1 MATFEE
7 NRDRAQQL
15 VFDSILR
22 HSLAV
27 ERNTRGMT
35 AEMTKVVE
43 AAGAALG
50 PELQERLDNLNQGEL
65 TALMRYR
72 PGTKVD
78 KLPTRVQ
85 SVISFIAAWSDD
97 LGLAISST
105 WQEGAKEFAQAE
117 IDFVSDL
124 MREALEDVPKIGVTA
139 AAVYRQAMA
148 QPVMGVF
155 LDDALREEST
165 KTRYRVYTTIR
176 NGVTQGQTNAEIV
189 RALRGTKSMNYTD
202 GELKTTRNNLNSI
215 VRTGRSHIASIAEE
229 EVYDALGVDELVFI
243 ATLDGRTTF
252 ICSSYDSRVF
262 KRSDNSRPRLPLHWG
277 ERSRYAPYFGG
288 KIAGNRPYVKAFEP
302 IQRIRKNDRP
312 EGMIGQVRASTSMNE
327 FLKRPD
333 NSAFAREYF
342 GDTRYRL
349 FKEGKLDIRQ
359 MVRADGTKYSI
370 AELRQRYAKDFREVF
385 GDAG

>member
-35 AEMTKVVE
+35 AEMSKVVE

-50 PELQERLDNLNQGEL
+50 PELQERLDNLSQGEL

-72 PGTKVD
+72 PGAKVE

-85 SVISFIAAWSDD
+85 GVINFIAAWSEN
-97 LGLAISST
+97 LRQAIGTT
-105 WQEGAKEFAQAE
+105 WQESAKEFAQAE

-124 MREALEDVPKIGVTA
+124 MREALEDVPVIGVTA
-139 AAVYRQAMA
+139 AAVYREAMA

-165 KTRYRVYTTIR
+165 KTRNRVYTTIR
-176 NGVTQGQTNAEIV
+176 NGVTQGSTNAEIV
-189 RALRGTKSMNYTD
+189 RALRGTKMMNYTD
-202 GELKTTRNNLNSI
+202 GELKKTRNNLNSI
-215 VRTGRSHIASIAEE
+215 VRTGRSHIASIAEQ
-229 EVYDALGVDELVFI
+229 EVYEALGVDELVFI
-243 ATLDGRTTF
+243 ATLDGRATF
-252 ICSSYDSRVF
+252 ICSSLDSRVF
-262 KRSDNSRPRLPLHWG
+262 KRDDASRPVLPLHWG

-288 KIAGNRPYVKAFEP
+288 RIAGNRPYVKAFKP
-302 IQRIRKNDRP
+302 VRNIPRDDRP
-312 EGMIGQVRASTSMNE
+312 EGMIGQVRASTSMSE
-327 FLKRPD
+327 FLKRPS
-333 NSAFAREYF
+333 NAAFAREYF

-349 FKEGKLDIRQ
+349 FKEGKLDIQQ
-359 MVRADGTKYSI
+359 MVRADGTRYSI

-385 GDAG
+385 G

>member
-35 AEMTKVVE
+35 AEMNKVIE

-50 PELQERLDNLNQGEL
+50 PELQERLDNLSQGEL

-72 PGTKVD
+72 PGAKVD

-85 SVISFIAAWSDD
+85 GVINFIAAWSED
-97 LGLAISST
+97 LRQAIGTT
-105 WQEGAKEFAQAE
+105 WQESAKEFAQAE

-124 MREALEDVPKIGVTA
+124 MREALEDVPVIGVTA
-139 AAVYRQAMA
+139 AAVYREAMA

-155 LDDALREEST
+155 LGDALREESD
-165 KTRYRVYTTIR
+165 KTSNRVYTTIR

-202 GELKTTRNNLNSI
+202 GELKKTRNNLNSI
-215 VRTGRSHIASIAEE
+215 VRTGRSHIAGIAQDET
-229 EVYDALGVDELVFI
+229 YRALGVEQVIFM
-243 ATLDGRTTF
+243 ATLDGRTCLVAGSLIDTPSGKTP
-252 ICSSYDSRVF
+252 IEQIKAGDLVMGGSG
-262 KRSDNSRPRLPLHWG
+262 KPRTVRATRRA
-277 ERSRYAPYFGG
+277 RSRSLCKVTLSNGEQVVCTQDHRFWTTGG
-288 KIAGNRPYVKAFEP
+288 WVE
-302 IQRIRKNDRP
+302 
-312 EGMIGQVRASTSMNE
+312 
-327 FLKRPD
+327 
-333 NSAFAREYF
+333 
-342 GDTRYRL
+342 
-349 FKEGKLDIRQ
+349 
-359 MVRADGTKYSI
+359 
-370 AELRQRYAKDFREVF
+370 AKDLR
-385 GDAG
+385 AGVALPDRL

>member
-50 PELQERLDNLNQGEL
+50 PELQERLDNLSQGEL
-65 TALMRYR
+65 TVLMRYR
-72 PGTKVD
+72 PGAKVD

-85 SVISFIAAWSDD
+85 GVINFIAAWTDD
-97 LGLAISST
+97 LRQAISST

-124 MREALEDVPKIGVTA
+124 MRETLEDVPAIGVTA
-139 AAVYRQAMA
+139 AAVYREAMA

-165 KTRYRVYTTIR
+165 KTRNRVYTRIR
-176 NGVTQGQTNAEIV
+176 NGVTQGQSNAEIV

-215 VRTGRSHIASIAEE
+215 VRTGRSHITSIANDD
-229 EVYDALGVDELVFI
+229 VYEALGVDELVFV
-243 ATLDGRTTF
+243 ATIDGRTTL
-252 ICSSYDSRVF
+252 ICSDYDSQVF
-262 KRSDNSRPRLPLHWG
+262 GRDDPRRPRLPLHWG
-277 ERSRYAPYFGG
+277 ERSVYAPYFGG
-288 KIAGNRPYVKAFEP
+288 KIAGNRPFVKAFKP
-302 IQRIRKNDRP
+302 IRNIPVKDRP
-312 EGMIGQVRASTSMNE
+312 EGMVGQVRASTSMRD
-327 FLKRPD
+327 FLRRPD
-333 NSAFAREYF
+333 NAAFARKRL
-342 GDTRYRL
+342 GDVRYRL
-349 FKEGKLDIRQ
+349 FMEDKITLKDMI
-359 MVRADGTKYSI
+359 RADGTQYSV

-385 GDAG
+385 G

>member
-15 VFDSILR
+15 VFDAILR

-35 AEMTKVVE
+35 AEMNKVIE

-50 PELQERLDNLNQGEL
+50 SELQERLDNLSQGEL

-72 PGTKVD
+72 PGSKVD

-85 SVISFIAAWSDD
+85 GVISFIAAWSED
-97 LGLAISST
+97 LRQAIGTT
-105 WQEGAKEFAQAE
+105 WQESAKEFAQAE

-124 MREALEDVPKIGVTA
+124 MREALEDVPAIGVTA
-139 AAVYRQAMA
+139 AAVYREAMA

-165 KTRYRVYTTIR
+165 KTRNRVYTTIR

-215 VRTGRSHIASIAEE
+215 VRTGRNHLASIAHND
-229 EVYDALGVDELVFI
+229 VYEALGVEELVFV
-243 ATLDGRTTF
+243 ATIDGRTTL
-252 ICSSYDSRVF
+252 ICSSYDQSVF
-262 KRSDNSRPRLPLHWG
+262 KINDSKRPRLPLHWG
-277 ERSRYAPYFGG
+277 ERSVYAPYFGG
-288 KIAGNRPYVKAFEP
+288 KIAGNRPYVKAFKP
-302 IQRIRKNDRP
+302 VRRIRQDDRP
-312 EGMIGQVRASTSMNE
+312 EGMIGQVRASTSMSE

-333 NSAFAREYF
+333 NAVFAREYF

-359 MVRADGTKYSI
+359 MIRADGTRYSI
-370 AELRQRYAKDFREVF
+370 AELRQRYAKDFRDVF
-385 GDAG
+385 G